1 VELSPETLLQLR
13 PKETAV
19 QKVESPPR
27 QAFNLSGKESLYF
40 VRLFSHG
47 GRAAENQNR
56 AWENSVPVARLRA
69 VFGVV
74 GQKFKMVR
82 HVDLSRSQISPGA
95 EHFRYCGAK
104 RS

>member
-19 QKVESPPR
+19 QKVESPPC
-27 QAFNLSGKESLYF
+27 GKSSIFQERSRCTSYNFL
-40 VRLFSHG
+40 VMV
-47 GRAAENQNR
+47 AVAENQIR

-82 HVDLSRSQISPGA
+82 HVDLSRSQILPGA
-95 EHFRYCGAK
+95 EHFRCCGAK